1 MPQEKRSLEKRKN
14 KKQIPSNAVISPIIV
29 PEKTLRQK
37 AKPILK
43 EFSKVPIMSEENL
56 KAFLSAVTLGLVKDK
71 FDLEA
76 SLDTR
81 IKSAQLLQSI
91 NEKTNQASRDDEELE
106 EEISYSKT
114 LSEELTKRRIEG
126 VDD

>member
-43 EFSKVPIMSEENL
+43 EFSQVPIMSEENL

-81 IKSAQLLQSI
+81 IKSAQILQSI
-91 NEKTNQASRDDEELE
+91 NEKTNQASRDDEEL